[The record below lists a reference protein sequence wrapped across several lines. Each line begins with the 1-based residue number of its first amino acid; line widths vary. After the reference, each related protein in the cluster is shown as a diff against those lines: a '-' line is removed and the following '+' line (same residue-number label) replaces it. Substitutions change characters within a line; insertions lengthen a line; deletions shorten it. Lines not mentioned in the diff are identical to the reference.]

1 MVVLARL
8 RDLFASFRTSDGD
21 TRPTPPSV
29 AENQA
34 AHGWIAAWTALGA
47 LAFGAPTWL
56 AVAATVGAWGGVWE
70 AAQYLRTPS
79 TRVRRDWLLG
89 DLPAYATGAV
99 YVTITRPWQPTGP
112 EWAPVPGTPM
122 VHTFTTKPSAKAYMQ
137 RTGLALGAGELVY
150 SLVNSGVTITP
161 STSDVLT
168 IDGVN
173 WPVQEVIPMDSAG
186 YVISWM
192 VKVAK

>member
-1 MVVLARL
+1 M
-8 RDLFASFRTSDGD
+8 S
-21 TRPTPPSV
+21 
-29 AENQA
+29 A
-34 AHGWIAAWTALGA
+34 AAIAAEVALAYAEAGRDAGNGLGA
-47 LAFGAPTWL
+47 VSVTIS
-56 AVAATVGAWGGVWE
+56 
-70 AAQYLRTPS
+70 R
-79 TRVRRDWLLG
+79 
-89 DLPAYATGAV
+89 TGA
-99 YVTITRPWQPTGP
+99 PTGP

-122 VHTFTTKPSAKAYMQ
+122 VHTFTAKPSGKAYTQ
-137 RTGLALGAGELVY
+137 LTGLALGAGELVY
-150 SLVNSGVTITP
+150 SLVNYGVTIAP

>member
-1 MVVLARL
+1 MSGA
-8 RDLFASFRTSDGD
+8 F
-21 TRPTPPSV
+21 
-29 AENQA
+29 
-34 AHGWIAAWTALGA
+34 IAAEVA
-47 LAFGAPTWL
+47 LAYA
-56 AVAATVGAWGGVWE
+56 E
-70 AAQYLRTPS
+70 AG
-79 TRVRRDWLLG
+79 RDAGNGL
-89 DLPAYATGAV
+89 GAV
-99 YVTITRPWQPTGP
+99 YVTITRTGQPTGP
-112 EWAPVPGTPM
+112 EWNPTPGAPV
-122 VHTFTTKPSAKAYMQ
+122 VHTFTAKPSTKAYTQ

-150 SLVNSGVTITP
+150 SLVNDGVTIAP